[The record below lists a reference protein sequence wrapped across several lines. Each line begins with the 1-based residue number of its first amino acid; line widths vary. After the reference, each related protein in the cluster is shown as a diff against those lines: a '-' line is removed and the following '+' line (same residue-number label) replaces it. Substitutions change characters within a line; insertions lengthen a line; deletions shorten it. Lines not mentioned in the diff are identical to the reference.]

1 MRKIMMELII
11 ALSLESAF
19 GAAMVRTEL
28 PLSPF
33 VDTEISTNLAFAAYE
48 PRQRQFA
55 YELAFDA
62 TPSNNFEVA
71 FGRDVDANGIL
82 SRDEADF
89 SVGWDCGEWF
99 SRRTFSSTDGENVAM
114 TNRVECD
121 SSPEGTRR
129 LRLVF
134 ETGRLGHVRSVSAK
148 VVRPGATNDLFA
160 AAGSVPHPWPYD
172 PAWNLLRLTARGF
185 DEPTAS
191 FSFKTTLDGNTIT
204 LR

>member
-1 MRKIMMELII
+1 MRKILMESII

-19 GAAMVRTEL
+19 GAPMVRTEL

-33 VDTEISTNLAFAAYE
+33 ADTEISTNLAFTAYE

-89 SVGWDCGEWF
+89 TVRFDCGEWF
-99 SRRTFSSTDGENVAM
+99 ARAAGRAVGETEIA
-114 TNRVECD
+114 
-121 SSPEGTRR
+121 
-129 LRLVF
+129 
-134 ETGRLGHVRSVSAK
+134 
-148 VVRPGATNDLFA
+148 ATNLVAQD
-160 AAGSVPHPWPYD
+160 AGPCQM
-172 PAWNLLRLTARGF
+172 
-185 DEPTAS
+185 
-191 FSFKTTLDGNTIT
+191 
-204 LR
+204 